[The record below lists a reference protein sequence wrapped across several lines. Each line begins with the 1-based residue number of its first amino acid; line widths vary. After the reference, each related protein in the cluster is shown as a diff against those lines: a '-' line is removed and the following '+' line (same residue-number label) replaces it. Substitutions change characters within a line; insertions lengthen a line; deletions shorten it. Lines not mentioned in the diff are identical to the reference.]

1 MLTEA
6 NSARGKGYRGF
17 NSPNPYNAIR
27 QNNSKKITTMNGNR
41 NNNFL
46 NGETARNYFGNCV
59 AQSFASGYGM
69 PFKHA
74 EALLIKLAKQGL
86 GSYRAHNGRETLA
99 GMRFTSKNVATILN
113 SFGRKGFSAH
123 VLCDTYKSDTWWNK
137 FTEELN
143 DQEFK
148 GVSYEKNGCTLKSL
162 GKRFPKGRFIVLTKG
177 HATALVNGRLYND
190 GQLNAGRLT
199 ARVQYIIELG
209 TK

>member
-1 MLTEA
+1 
-6 NSARGKGYRGF
+6 
-17 NSPNPYNAIR
+17 
-27 QNNSKKITTMNGNR
+27 MNGNR

-46 NGETARNYFGNCV
+46 NGQTARNYYGNCV

-74 EALLIKLAKQGL
+74 EAMLLKLAKQGL
-86 GSYRAHNGRETLA
+86 GDFRSWDGKETLA
-99 GMRFTSKNVATILN
+99 GMRFTSKNTATILK
-113 SFGRKGFSAH
+113 SFGRKGHKVH
-123 VLCDTYKSDTWWNK
+123 VLCDLYKNDGWWNK

-148 GVSYEKNGCTLKSL
+148 GVTYEKKGCTLKTL
-162 GKRFPKGRFIVLTKG
+162 GKRFPKGRYIVLTKG
-177 HATALVNGRLYND
+177 HATALVNGRFYND